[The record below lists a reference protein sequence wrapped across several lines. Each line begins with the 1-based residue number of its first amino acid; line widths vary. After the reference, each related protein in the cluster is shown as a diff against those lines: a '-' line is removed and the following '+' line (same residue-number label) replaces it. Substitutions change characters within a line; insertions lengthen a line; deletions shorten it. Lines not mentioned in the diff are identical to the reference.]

1 MQRSTIL
8 APACLALL
16 AAGCADGPVP
26 EARYLN
32 PWVRKQWQQ
41 DEQAITTYHRK
52 VADLAALRSQSRRLP
67 SEQQE
72 SIAAELAARLQE
84 EQAPI
89 MRAELVR
96 TLGEFPLPAARTA
109 VQGALADE
117 TPHVRIAACK
127 ALARFPAADSVE
139 PLAQA
144 IASDTDL
151 DVRIAAAS
159 ALGRF
164 SDDTLPAAERMRM
177 AQLLRPA
184 LDDRDP
190 ALQVA
195 AMQSLATITGKTDFR
210 NSAPTWRQFL
220 DGGNPTPPPPP
231 TLAESVQR
239 SLNWY

>member
-1 MQRSTIL
+1 MQRL
-8 APACLALL
+8 QLLVPACLALL
-16 AAGCADGPVP
+16 AAGCADGPLP

-52 VADLAALRSQSRRLP
+52 VADLAALRLAAARLP
-67 SEQQE
+67 AEQQE
-72 SIAAELAARLQE
+72 PIAAQLAARLLE
-84 EQAPI
+84 EPAPVL
-89 MRAELVR
+89 RAELVR
-96 TLGEFPLPAARTA
+96 TLGEFPLPAARAA

-117 TPHVRIAACK
+117 TPHVRIAACQ
-127 ALARFPAADSVE
+127 ALARFPAADSVD

-144 IASDTDL
+144 VANDADL

-164 SDDTLPAAERMRM
+164 SDDALPAEERMRL

-195 AMQSLATITGKTDFR
+195 AMQSLTSITGKSDFR

-220 DGGNPTPPPPP
+220 EGGNPTPPPPP
-231 TLAESVQR
+231 TLAEMVQR